1 MINLSHVMLRAQNL
15 PRFELRKVQ
24 TRFFVRRPDFL
35 RIFNRLT
42 SIFMS
47 SIYRGVRLLCSV
59 NTHFVPSVR
68 LSLTYDTARVLVACG
83 TKVLLKLSLIT
94 VSKIGLI
101 HHTIIILSAA
111 LHI

>member
-47 SIYRGVRLLCSV
+47 SIYRGVRLLCV
-59 NTHFVPSVR
+59 NTHFVPSLR